1 MDSTNIENSLRKL
14 LLNFEGIQTIIKEIE
29 LSKQILSDKNTEFK
43 TMYTELIKTNNK
55 TIFIF
60 CLDSLFFQY
69 KSCMMDLDAFEMNRK
84 FIMNRMY
91 CDYYKLYHL
100 IISELNEKCILTIE
114 TKTYPQYKNLE
125 ILHEYNLHTIINI
138 HSDILEILYK
148 LYEKIKQNCD
158 ALQKHIET
166 KSLLYV
172 SNFLNTLKYES
183 QILNYQIMLY
193 INYLSF
199 FHFSQ
204 NKMLVKLYS
213 KMSGFNSDMDE
224 YMGFNRIISIDDIH
238 SIYSESGRGEE
249 NLRYESDSSKS
260 ESSETSDSE
269 NTMLDNLIH
278 LKTDNIILTKI
289 DNKIKDVYN
298 NEDKN
303 LVNDIIK
310 TYFNEKLNN
319 KFGNF

>member
-1 MDSTNIENSLRKL
+1 MDSTNIDHSLNKL
-14 LLNFEGIQTIIKEIE
+14 LLDFEEIQRIIKEID

-69 KSCMMDLDAFEMNRK
+69 KSCMMDLDAFDTNRK

-100 IISELNEKCILTIE
+100 IISELNEKCILNVE
-114 TKTYPQYKNLE
+114 SKAYPQYKNLE
-125 ILHEYNLHTIINI
+125 ILHEYNINTIINI

-148 LYEKIKQNCD
+148 LYEKMKQKYD

-183 QILNYQIMLY
+183 RVLDNQIILY
-193 INYLSF
+193 MNYLSF

-204 NKMLVKLYS
+204 NKMLIKLYS

-224 YMGFNRIISIDDIH
+224 YMGFNRIISIDDIR
-238 SIYSESGRGEE
+238 SIYSESGRLEE
-249 NLRYESDSSKS
+249 NECSESEESSS
-260 ESSETSDSE
+260 ESSESE
-269 NTMLDNLIH
+269 NIVLDNLIY
-278 LKTDNIILTKI
+278 LKP
-289 DNKIKDVYN
+289 DNKIEYIYS
-298 NEDKN
+298 EEHKN
-303 LVNDIIK
+303 LVRDIIK